1 MYEVKLATIAVFL
14 ECHSACW
21 SWSCGELQLC
31 VSFIAEPFLP
41 GANEALSGAA
51 AHGAGRGTSAYKP
64 AGPWVDDL
72 RKGSAATWETRP
84 RLGPSSNQYRNQEGS
99 GRGSSLPQAPVN
111 SAPQRRLRE
120 GAPTAEKARA
130 SAWGSLSQIL
140 AAPGKIVSPPPPS
153 PLREEPKVCVSATQ
167 CDVLFLSLF
176 KLCRTLYWCVNMIL
190 NS

>member
-1 MYEVKLATIAVFL
+1 M
-14 ECHSACW
+14 C
-21 SWSCGELQLC
+21 
-31 VSFIAEPFLP
+31 FIYSRAFFFP

-51 AHGAGRGTSAYKP
+51 AHGAGRGTAAHKP
-64 AGPWVDDL
+64 AGHWVDDL
-72 RKGSAATWETRP
+72 KKGSAATWETRP

-111 SAPQRRLRE
+111 SAPHRRLRD

-153 PLREEPKVCVSATQ
+153 LVREEPKVCVSANT
-167 CDVLFLSLF
+167 VRPPLSLS
-176 KLCRTLYWCVNMIL
+176 LRTL
-190 NS
+190 

>member
-1 MYEVKLATIAVFL
+1 MYEVKLATKAVFL
-14 ECHSACW
+14 KCHSACW
-21 SWSCGELQLC
+21 SCGELQIC
-31 VSFIAEPFLP
+31 VSFTAEPFFP

-51 AHGAGRGTSAYKP
+51 AHGAGRGTAAYKP
-64 AGPWVDDL
+64 AGPGPWVDDL

-111 SAPQRRLRE
+111 SAPHRRLRE

-130 SAWGSLSQIL
+130 SSWGSLSQIL

-153 PLREEPKVCVSATQ
+153 LVREEPKVCESANT
-167 CDVLFLSLF
+167 VRPPFSLSLQ
-176 KLCRTLYWCVNMIL
+176 TLQNTCV
-190 NS
+190 ST